1 MASGVERDSTT
12 LFIYDDEQDHD
23 LWEYQCKQQPP
34 RNDTAN
40 ADSYNGRSGGQFV
53 GAGIEQLADRRL
65 CVRELGDRAVCDIE
79 RTTQH
84 EQSEAI
90 QELTGQKRIEPTKNE
105 HKADDRYEVCGRYDT
120 GSSRGQFLKKRIVT
134 WIDFLPVRL
143 SGSTVKL
150 HIPSIILCYR
160 NENYGPDC
168 RVGFFRRIV
177 EYEGGTMK
185 SINKFFTKF
194 TGGVS
199 SVLGRPWIFVLAL
212 VLITLWAI
220 SGPLL
225 GFSDTW
231 QLIVNTSTTI
241 ITFLTVFIIQNT
253 QNRDSMAVNIKL
265 DALLKKSG
273 IDSEELMKAE
283 DKSDVRLEKDKKQ
296 MQNGRRTNGRGKK
309 SKRP

>member
-1 MASGVERDSTT
+1 
-12 LFIYDDEQDHD
+12 
-23 LWEYQCKQQPP
+23 
-34 RNDTAN
+34 
-40 ADSYNGRSGGQFV
+40 
-53 GAGIEQLADRRL
+53 
-65 CVRELGDRAVCDIE
+65 
-79 RTTQH
+79 
-84 EQSEAI
+84 
-90 QELTGQKRIEPTKNE
+90 
-105 HKADDRYEVCGRYDT
+105 
-120 GSSRGQFLKKRIVT
+120 
-134 WIDFLPVRL
+134 
-143 SGSTVKL
+143 
-150 HIPSIILCYR
+150 
-160 NENYGPDC
+160 
-168 RVGFFRRIV
+168 
-177 EYEGGTMK
+177 MK

-283 DKSDVRLEKDKKQ
+283 DKSDVRLEKDEKQ